1 MAQGLLKLPIGGVT
15 KICNKPRP
23 RGLSRAKEKTMSD
36 IKDPP
41 WIGDDDYDPYSFF
54 TREADEAWETQ
65 DDLRDWQDWLDH
77 EE

>member
-1 MAQGLLKLPIGGVT
+1 MP
-15 KICNKPRP
+15 
-23 RGLSRAKEKTMSD
+23 D

-77 EE
+77 EEEK